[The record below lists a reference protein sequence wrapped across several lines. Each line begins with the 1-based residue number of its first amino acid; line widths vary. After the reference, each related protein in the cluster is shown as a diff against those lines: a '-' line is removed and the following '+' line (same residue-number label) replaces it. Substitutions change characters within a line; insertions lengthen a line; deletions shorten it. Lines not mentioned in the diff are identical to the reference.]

1 MLTGTSS
8 TNINRQCQQSR
19 RRTGPILDV
28 APWGVAKK
36 FHLLFNI
43 PPVNTS
49 SPRCGVAEKKKALEE
64 HRQSSSKM
72 TLFPFATQ
80 ATERV
85 PGASTEKPRVW
96 VINLAAFELIVSVDR
111 NEQYKQQ

>member
-1 MLTGTSS
+1 M
-8 TNINRQCQQSR
+8 
-19 RRTGPILDV
+19 
-28 APWGVAKK
+28 
-36 FHLLFNI
+36 
-43 PPVNTS
+43 
-49 SPRCGVAEKKKALEE
+49 SPRIARSDIAACSKLCETSGTTWNFWNYREVGRIRRPRGLGTMEE

-96 VINLAAFELIVSVDR
+96 VINLAAYLR
-111 NEQYKQQ
+111 CRPMGGC

>member
-1 MLTGTSS
+1 MKSNQINMGRISRPRGFGT
-8 TNINRQCQQSR
+8 
-19 RRTGPILDV
+19 
-28 APWGVAKK
+28 
-36 FHLLFNI
+36 
-43 PPVNTS
+43 
-49 SPRCGVAEKKKALEE
+49 LEE

-96 VINLAAFELIVSVDR
+96 VINLAAFQLIASVDR